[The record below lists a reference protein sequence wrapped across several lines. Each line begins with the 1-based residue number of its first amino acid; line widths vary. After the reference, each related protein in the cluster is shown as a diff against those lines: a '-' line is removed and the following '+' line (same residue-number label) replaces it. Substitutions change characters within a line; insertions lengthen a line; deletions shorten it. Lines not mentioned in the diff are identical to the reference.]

1 MDEYQFNDTE
11 SVNKDVLLK
20 QVKGHILEMEQN
32 EKILQICHRKL
43 LEFQNE

>member
-32 EKILQICHRKL
+32 EKILQRINRKF
-43 LEFQNE
+43 LELQNE